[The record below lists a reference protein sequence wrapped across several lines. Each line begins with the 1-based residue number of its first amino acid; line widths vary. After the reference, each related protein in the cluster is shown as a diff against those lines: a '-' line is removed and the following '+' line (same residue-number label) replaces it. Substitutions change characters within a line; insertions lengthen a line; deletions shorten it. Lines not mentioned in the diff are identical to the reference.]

1 MHRRPNA
8 DERPRRDTKVPKSPD
23 DLEALKAERAAA
35 DRAYNDAL
43 TRLDRAI
50 QQLPADFPQPPPVPD
65 EHQVTP
71 LNTLWKIDA
80 PPAAGLRRGFI
91 AGVRRAIAPLFEQ
104 QQAFNAAV
112 VDHVNRSVPVAR
124 ETRASIESTLTVM
137 RDTIGE
143 LIRFQ
148 SLLVEFLQQVTP
160 YVDTRDRDVAGL
172 LRGLSGAINGVAD
185 EVLKRSEATLA
196 RDRRHEQRVEAL
208 ESSIR
213 ALQDQLAEM
222 TRRGRDDG

>member
-1 MHRRPNA
+1 
-8 DERPRRDTKVPKSPD
+8 VPKSPD

-50 QQLPADFPQPPPVPD
+50 QQLPVDFPQPPPVPD

-71 LNTLWKIDA
+71 LNTLWRIVA
-80 PPAAGLRRGFI
+80 PPATGLRRGFV
-91 AGVRRAIAPLFEQ
+91 AGVRRAMAPLFEQ
-104 QQAFNAAV
+104 QQAFNAAA
-112 VDHVNRSVPVAR
+112 VDHVNRNVTVAR
-124 ETRASIESTLTVM
+124 ETRASIDSTLTVL

-143 LIRFQ
+143 LIHFQ
-148 SLLVEFLQQVTP
+148 NLLVAFLQEITP

-196 RDRRHEQRVEAL
+196 RDRRYEQRIESLEA
-208 ESSIR
+208 SIR
-213 ALQDQLAEM
+213 ALQSELAEM
-222 TRRGRDDG
+222 QRRGHDDA